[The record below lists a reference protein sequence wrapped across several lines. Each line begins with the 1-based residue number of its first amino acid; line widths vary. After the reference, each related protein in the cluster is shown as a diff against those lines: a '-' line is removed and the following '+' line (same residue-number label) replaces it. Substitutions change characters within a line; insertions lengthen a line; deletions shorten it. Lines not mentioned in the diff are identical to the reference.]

1 MKKTGKSEAQSRR
14 SNIKVRGILKKEIRK
29 NSKEEI
35 VKEMTWEYFLEL
47 RGLNFLIEKA
57 SGKPRKMNF

>member
-35 VKEMTWEYFLEL
+35 VKEMT
-47 RGLNFLIEKA
+47 
-57 SGKPRKMNF
+57 